1 MTNTKQD
8 FDTLSVKA
16 YSSIQDLIQY
26 CNDNNES
33 EEAALLMSIKIE
45 ILRFEDRMAYG
56 KNKNNKPNLLPYQG
70 V

>member
-8 FDTLSVKA
+8 FDTLSAKA
-16 YSSIQDLIQY
+16 YSSIQDLIEY
-26 CNDNNES
+26 CNNNNES

-45 ILRFEDRMAYG
+45 MIRFEDRMTYG
-56 KNKNNKPNLLPYQG
+56 ENKNNKPNLLPYQR